1 MLPNG
6 IRSFVHSSMR
16 GRELCGNVKRIVHE
30 DFDQCIEIR
39 LTGTLSALS
48 DFESFLGEHSDAG
61 LWSYEMTVAEY
72 RRTLPHHEFTITK
85 SGRGAKYGANSDEG
99 YDYVSVYS
107 GHTASSG
114 KSNDSRGSRKK
125 PS

>member
-16 GRELCGNVKRIVHE
+16 GRELCGGVKRIAHE

-48 DFESFLGEHSDAG
+48 DFESFLGEHSG
-61 LWSYEMTVAEY
+61 LWSYETTAAEP
-72 RRTLPHHEFTITK
+72 RRTLPRHEFTITK
-85 SGRGAKYGANSDEG
+85 SGRGAKRGAKSDES

-114 KSNDSRGSRKK
+114 KSNDSRGSGKN